1 MKFISD
7 FFEEPIP
14 RDKYWLVKYFGSGI
28 RYAFLRYFLT
38 FRSGVHF
45 CEHTG
50 FSCSERYKKQ
60 MKSQFLFIEESHL
73 RAKQQFDFE
82 SVAEIE
88 MGNLKLK

>member
-1 MKFISD
+1 LKFVSD
-7 FFEEPIP
+7 FIEEPIP
-14 RDKYWLVKYFGSGI
+14 RNIFWLVKYFNSGI

-50 FSCSERYKKQ
+50 FYCSERYKKQ
-60 MKSQFLFIEESHL
+60 MKSQFLLLERSHQ
-73 RAKQQFDFE
+73 RAKDDLDFE

-88 MGNLKLK
+88 MGNFKLN

>member
-1 MKFISD
+1 LKFISD
-7 FFEEPIP
+7 FLEEPIP
-14 RDKYWLVKYFGSGI
+14 RDKFWLVKYFGSGI

-38 FRSGVHF
+38 FRNGVHF

-60 MKSQFLFIEESHL
+60 MKSQFLFIERSHL
-73 RAKQQFDFE
+73 LAKEQLDFE

-88 MGNLKLK
+88 MGNLKLN